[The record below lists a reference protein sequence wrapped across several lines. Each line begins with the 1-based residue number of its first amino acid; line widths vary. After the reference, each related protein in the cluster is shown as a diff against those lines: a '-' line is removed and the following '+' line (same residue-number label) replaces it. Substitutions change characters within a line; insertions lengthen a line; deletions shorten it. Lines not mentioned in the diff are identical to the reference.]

1 MIRIKLLRITTED
14 YLEKTSIYLSSAL
27 REMIY
32 PRLPND

>member
-14 YLEKTSIYLSSAL
+14 YLEKTSIYLSSGL
-27 REMIY
+27 RKMIY